1 VSPTIIWLD
10 HSFGGIHAA
19 RLVLPHGSA
28 MDPQGGAGMH
38 QLLAGSLTRGC
49 GDLGA
54 VAFAEHIE
62 TLGGSL
68 RSDTS
73 DDRLVLALK
82 CVSTDAPQL
91 LPLLLEMVETPHLQD
106 EQVRLEQDLNLQSL
120 QRMQE
125 DPFALAHEQ
134 LRLLLYGSGT
144 YGHDPLGRRDEL
156 EGIDPEAIRHAARAL
171 PCHQATMVISGP
183 ADEPLQRLVQ
193 ERISCWQASAGV
205 RPQLGSISANNWAG
219 VGADTEQSVLM
230 LGFRTV
236 PIHAP
241 EALALRLLQVHL
253 GVGMSSRLFQSLR
266 ETHGLVYD
274 VGAELAL
281 RELESPF
288 IWHLSTSAEQAV
300 AALDALLAEWQQVL
314 QAPLPEASLE
324 LARAKLRGQE
334 ALGRQTGAQR
344 AERTALC
351 LSLGL
356 PGDYHQRA
364 MEWIETISATDVLE
378 AARRWLQHP
387 VLSACGPAASLS
399 ALQSRWQQVVPPQ
412 RAAAAVR

>member
-1 VSPTIIWLD
+1 MHWLEN
-10 HSFGGIHAA
+10 SFGDIHAA

-28 MDPQGGAGMH
+28 MDPAHAAGLH

-49 GDLGA
+49 GA
-54 VAFAEHIE
+54 FKAAAFAERIE

-68 RSDTS
+68 RSETN

-82 CVSTDAPQL
+82 CVSTDAEQL
-91 LPLLLEMVETPHLQD
+91 LPLLLDMIEQPHLES

-125 DPFALAHEQ
+125 DPFAVAHEQ
-134 LRLLLYGSGT
+134 LRLLLYGNGS
-144 YGHDPLGRRDEL
+144 YGHDPLGRRADL
-156 EGIDPEAIRHAARAL
+156 VAMKPDAVREAASALSCEAATL
-171 PCHQATMVISGP
+171 VVSGP
-183 ADEPLQRLVQ
+183 LNDDLREQVHQRM
-193 ERISCWQASAGV
+193 SCWQQSGGD
-205 RPQLGSISANNWAG
+205 RPSLSSPPSQRWSGIS
-219 VGADTEQSVLM
+219 VDTEQTVLM
-230 LGFRTV
+230 LGFRTL

-241 EALALRLLQVHL
+241 QALALRLLQVHL

-281 RELESPF
+281 RELDSPF
-288 IWHLSTSAEQAV
+288 IWHLSTSADQAV
-300 AALDALLAEWQQVL
+300 AALDALLREWDQVL
-314 QAPLPEASLE
+314 QEPLTESCLQ

-356 PGDYHQRA
+356 PMDYHQQA
-364 MEWIETISATDVLE
+364 MKTIETITADDVQE
-378 AARRWLQHP
+378 AARHWLRRP
-387 VLSACGPAASLS
+387 VLSACGPSGSLRTLEAHWSQVLTGQPSAAI
-399 ALQSRWQQVVPPQ
+399 AR
-412 RAAAAVR
+412 

>member
-1 VSPTIIWLD
+1 MHWLEN
-10 HSFGGIHAA
+10 SFGDIHAA

-28 MDPQGGAGMH
+28 MDPAHAAGLH

-49 GDLGA
+49 GALKA
-54 VAFAEHIE
+54 AAFAERIE

-68 RSDTS
+68 RSETN

-82 CVSTDAPQL
+82 CVSTDAEQL
-91 LPLLLEMVETPHLQD
+91 LPLLLDMIEQPHLES

-125 DPFALAHEQ
+125 DPFAVAHEQ
-134 LRLLLYGSGT
+134 LRLLLYGNGS
-144 YGHDPLGRRDEL
+144 YGHDPLGRRADL
-156 EGIDPEAIRHAARAL
+156 VAMKPDAVREAASALSCEAATL
-171 PCHQATMVISGP
+171 VVSGP
-183 ADEPLQRLVQ
+183 LNDDLREQVHQRM
-193 ERISCWQASAGV
+193 SCWQQSGGD
-205 RPQLGSISANNWAG
+205 RPSLSSPPSQRWSGIS
-219 VGADTEQSVLM
+219 VDTEQTVLM
-230 LGFRTV
+230 LGFRTL

-241 EALALRLLQVHL
+241 QALALRLLQVHL

-281 RELESPF
+281 RELDSPF
-288 IWHLSTSAEQAV
+288 IWHLSTSADQAL
-300 AALDALLAEWQQVL
+300 AALDALLREWAQVL
-314 QAPLPEASLE
+314 QEPLTESCLQ

-356 PGDYHQRA
+356 PMDYHQQA
-364 MEWIETISATDVLE
+364 MKTIETITADDVQE
-378 AARRWLQHP
+378 AARHWLRRP
-387 VLSACGPAASLS
+387 VLSACGPSGSLRTLEAHWSQVLTGQPSAAI
-399 ALQSRWQQVVPPQ
+399 AR
-412 RAAAAVR
+412 

>member
-1 VSPTIIWLD
+1 MHWLEN
-10 HSFGGIHAA
+10 SFGDIHAA

-28 MDPQGGAGMH
+28 MDPAHAAGLH

-49 GDLGA
+49 GALKA
-54 VAFAEHIE
+54 AAFAERIE

-68 RSDTS
+68 RSETN

-82 CVSTDAPQL
+82 CVSTDAEQL
-91 LPLLLEMVETPHLQD
+91 LPLLLDMIEQPHLES

-125 DPFALAHEQ
+125 DPFAVAHEQ
-134 LRLLLYGSGT
+134 LRLLLYGNGS
-144 YGHDPLGRRDEL
+144 YGHDPLGRRADL
-156 EGIDPEAIRHAARAL
+156 VAMKPDAVREAASALSCEAATL
-171 PCHQATMVISGP
+171 VVSGP
-183 ADEPLQRLVQ
+183 LNDNLREQVHQRM
-193 ERISCWQASAGV
+193 SCWQQSGGD
-205 RPQLGSISANNWAG
+205 RPSLSSPPSQRWSGIS
-219 VGADTEQSVLM
+219 VDTEQTVLM
-230 LGFRTV
+230 LGFRTL

-241 EALALRLLQVHL
+241 QALALRLLQVHL

-281 RELESPF
+281 RELDSPF
-288 IWHLSTSAEQAV
+288 IWHLSTSADQAL
-300 AALDALLAEWQQVL
+300 AALDALLREWAQVL
-314 QAPLPEASLE
+314 QEPLTESCLQ

-356 PGDYHQRA
+356 PMDYHQQA
-364 MEWIETISATDVLE
+364 MKTIETITADDVQE
-378 AARRWLQHP
+378 AARHWLRRP
-387 VLSACGPAASLS
+387 VLSACGPSGSLRTLEAHWSQVLTGQPSAAI
-399 ALQSRWQQVVPPQ
+399 AR
-412 RAAAAVR
+412 

>member
-1 VSPTIIWLD
+1 
-10 HSFGGIHAA
+10 
-19 RLVLPHGSA
+19 
-28 MDPQGGAGMH
+28 
-38 QLLAGSLTRGC
+38 
-49 GDLGA
+49 
-54 VAFAEHIE
+54 
-62 TLGGSL
+62 
-68 RSDTS
+68 
-73 DDRLVLALK
+73 
-82 CVSTDAPQL
+82 
-91 LPLLLEMVETPHLQD
+91 MVETPHLKD

-120 QRMQE
+120 HRMQE

-156 EGIDPEAIRHAARAL
+156 EEIDPEAIRHAARAL
-171 PCHQATMVISGP
+171 SCHQATMVISGP

-205 RPQLGSISANNWAG
+205 RPQLGSISTNNWAG

-300 AALDALLAEWQQVL
+300 AALDDLGGGDDVALLQVG
-314 QAPLPEASLE
+314 EE
-324 LARAKLRGQE
+324 LGERAIKL
-334 ALGRQTGAQR
+334 ALGQA
-344 AERTALC
+344 
-351 LSLGL
+351 
-356 PGDYHQRA
+356 
-364 MEWIETISATDVLE
+364 
-378 AARRWLQHP
+378 
-387 VLSACGPAASLS
+387 
-399 ALQSRWQQVVPPQ
+399 
-412 RAAAAVR
+412 